1 MKSELSS
8 HYALATVYFTT
19 AKCLTA
25 VSTKTFSE
33 KNHPSWFDWSF
44 IVLYTSLN
52 ESRSLKKSLGLALSF
67 EIISSSIWI
76 LLTRITVSIPNPK
89 SNEFLRFRFILKWY
103 SKYVSSSSID
113 VLPFMPLVHPIIF
126 LRLCVLKI
134 FHWMSRHC
142 PRDVICHL
150 KNTFHRF
157 SVSGQVLV
165 WWFSV
170 SNHHGSKL
178 KMVHLSWDINVN
190 VSVRL
195 VVSVL

>member
-8 HYALATVYFTT
+8 HYALATVYFTI

-89 SNEFLRFRFILKWY
+89 SNEFLRFRFIFKWY
-103 SKYVSSSSID
+103 SKYVSRPFYRCTRLLCPWSI
-113 VLPFMPLVHPIIF
+113 LLFF

-142 PRDVICHL
+142 PHDVICPL
-150 KNTFHRF
+150 KNNFHRF
-157 SVSGQVLV
+157 SVSG
-165 WWFSV
+165 
-170 SNHHGSKL
+170 
-178 KMVHLSWDINVN
+178 
-190 VSVRL
+190 
-195 VVSVL
+195 

>member
-103 SKYVSSSSID
+103 SKYVSRSSID
-113 VLPFMPLVHPIIF
+113 VLAIYAIGPSYYFSAAVCLEDISLNEPTLSA
-126 LRLCVLKI
+126 
-134 FHWMSRHC
+134 WRHL
-142 PRDVICHL
+142 PSEKH
-150 KNTFHRF
+150 F
-157 SVSGQVLV
+157 S
-165 WWFSV
+165 
-170 SNHHGSKL
+170 
-178 KMVHLSWDINVN
+178 
-190 VSVRL
+190 
-195 VVSVL
+195 

>member
-52 ESRSLKKSLGLALSF
+52 ESRSLNKSLGLALSF

-103 SKYVSSSSID
+103 SKYVSRSSID
-113 VLPFMPLVHPIIF
+113 VLAIYAIGPSYYFYAAVCLEDISLNEPTLSA
-126 LRLCVLKI
+126 
-134 FHWMSRHC
+134 WRHL
-142 PRDVICHL
+142 PSE
-150 KNTFHRF
+150 KQF
-157 SVSGQVLV
+157 S
-165 WWFSV
+165 
-170 SNHHGSKL
+170 
-178 KMVHLSWDINVN
+178 
-190 VSVRL
+190 
-195 VVSVL
+195 